1 MTGIPIIPTYITVH
15 LGRPD
20 RYAPDVT
27 VPFIDYIKNVASSE
41 IYPTWPENALR
52 ANIYVQVTFALNRIY
67 TEWYR
72 SRGYGFDIT
81 NSTQFDQAFVYGRDI
96 FMNISDLVDELFN
109 DYIRRIGTIEPL
121 FAQFCNGTT
130 VTCDGLSQWG
140 TVSLAEQGMTP
151 FEILQ
156 YYYGN
161 DIEIVFNAPVGSVTP
176 SYPGYPL
183 SAGSDTRDVRIL
195 QLRLNRVSR
204 NYPAIPKLTV
214 DGVYGTSTSD
224 VVRAFQRIFNLAPDG
239 IAGEATWYK
248 LEQVYV
254 AVKNLAE
261 LQSEGYSLEELSA
274 QFPET
279 LRVGVR
285 GNPVRILQHRL
296 RLIAAFYSTI
306 PAPDADG
313 IFGEGTREAVSAFQN
328 RFGLSPDGVVGA
340 ATWSEIYRIYREII
354 DAELLLER
362 EELPLVY
369 GGEPLRVGSRGE
381 RVQALQNYLNTVRTV
396 WQEIPLLPETGYFG
410 DETRNA
416 VRIFQQVA
424 NLTPDGVVGKETWDT
439 LTALYTDIRTGLG
452 RSTGQ
457 YLGRTL
463 RQEREEN

>member
-1 MTGIPIIPTYITVH
+1 
-15 LGRPD
+15 
-20 RYAPDVT
+20 
-27 VPFIDYIKNVASSE
+27 
-41 IYPTWPENALR
+41 
-52 ANIYVQVTFALNRIY
+52 
-67 TEWYR
+67 
-72 SRGYGFDIT
+72 
-81 NSTQFDQAFVYGRDI
+81 
-96 FMNISDLVDELFN
+96 MN
-109 DYIRRIGTIEPL
+109 
-121 FAQFCNGTT
+121 
-130 VTCDGLSQWG
+130 
-140 TVSLAEQGMTP
+140 
-151 FEILQ
+151 
-156 YYYGN
+156 
-161 DIEIVFNAPVGSVTP
+161 
-176 SYPGYPL
+176 
-183 SAGSDTRDVRIL
+183 
-195 QLRLNRVSR
+195 
-204 NYPAIPKLTV
+204 
-214 DGVYGTSTSD
+214 
-224 VVRAFQRIFNLAPDG
+224 
-239 IAGEATWYK
+239 
-248 LEQVYV
+248 
-254 AVKNLAE
+254 
-261 LQSEGYSLEELSA
+261 A

-369 GGEPLRVGSRGE
+369 GGELLRVGSRGE